1 MDRLLYISGSGR
13 SGSTVVERVFNA
25 SPRFVGV
32 GEFHVLWRLPADEIT
47 CSCGAKFARDEF
59 WQGVLAE
66 AGIGSADLA
75 ELARLEGVVA
85 RSGFIARHGHRLD
98 RLRAEADVTAFLAPQ
113 QAIFAAVRKLA
124 GKPIIVD
131 SSKAGPRAFALATL
145 AEARFLHLW
154 RDPAH
159 VIASWRSVKFDQ
171 GLGTPMARPG
181 VPAAAT
187 DWAKSEHFA
196 RRLAREASVGMLDYQ
211 GFCEAPAVELAAALA
226 SAELAG
232 PDEIPWR
239 VGEDGVPR
247 VVDPDPHYHSL
258 NGNPDR
264 FDRGPITVSARSVD
278 WQRYGAADRTA
289 IPVAGTALGFAYP
302 RPRR

>member
-1 MDRLLYISGSGR
+1 MASLLYISGSGR
-13 SGSTVVERVFNA
+13 SGSTVVERVLNA

-32 GEFHVLWRLPADEIT
+32 GEFHVLWRLPASAIT
-47 CSCGAKFARDEF
+47 CSCGAKLAEDAF
-59 WQGVLAE
+59 WPAVLAE
-66 AGIGSADLA
+66 ARVGAAELA
-75 ELARLEGVVA
+75 ELARLETIVA
-85 RSGFIARHGHRLD
+85 RSGFVARHGHQLD
-98 RLRAEADVTAFLAPQ
+98 RMRAAPELATFLAPQ
-113 QAIFAAVRKLA
+113 QAIFAAVRKLS
-124 GKPIIVD
+124 GKPIVVD

-187 DWAKSEHFA
+187 DWAKAEHFA

-226 SAELAG
+226 TAELVG
-232 PDEIPWR
+232 RDEIPWR
-239 VGEDGVPR
+239 AGADGVPR

-264 FDRGPITVSARSVD
+264 FDRGPITVSARGVD
-278 WQRYGAADRTA
+278 WQRHGTVDRLA
-289 IPVAGTALGFAYP
+289 IPAAGTALGLAYP